1 MGLAAVGAAGALA
14 MGGATAIG
22 ATVTAIGAG
31 TLGALN
37 AGIIFSAVGA
47 VGAVLGAVG
56 AAAGISELKTAGM
69 VIGGIGGIGALANS
83 VGVFGEAASINS
95 IFGGGEAAA
104 TAAGTGGAAGAA
116 ATGGFYDASLGQWV
130 DGASSSLI
138 NGGAG
143 ANSLD
148 IVAAAN
154 DTMYRSVGEMEGL
167 AGGGPGIADTAK
179 AGSSGVLKTA
189 GAVSDVSKLA
199 QQAKPAEATT
209 GDTPT
214 ESVTV
219 SAKAADTKGA
229 PMNPILG
236 ADFKNPDSGAE
247 YRWDGKQW
255 VNKPSF
261 WGSSNMA
268 LLGMG
273 ALQAGGSFL
282 EGAFDEVKPA
292 QAAAYNAQAEANNAQ
307 AALDKKQLSNMNE
320 GIPVAR
326 RLDVTGR
333 IGRSLINGGALA

>member
-31 TLGALN
+31 TLGALSV
-37 AGIIFSAVGA
+37 GTIFSAVGA

-104 TAAGTGGAAGAA
+104 TAAGTGGAAGASGAAGFFDAEAGVWTDA
-116 ATGGFYDASLGQWV
+116 ATGG
-130 DGASSSLI
+130 LI

-199 QQAKPAEATT
+199 QQAKPNETAAPTT
-209 GDTPT
+209 DNLS
-214 ESVTV
+214 SV
-219 SAKAADTKGA
+219 TKGA
-229 PMNPILG
+229 PSNPVIG
-236 ADFKNPDSGAE
+236 DDFKNPTTGAA
-247 YRWDGKQW
+247 YKWDGRNW
-255 VNKPSF
+255 VESKGF
-261 WGSSNMA
+261 WGSNNAA

-292 QAAAYNAQAEANNAQ
+292 QAAAYSAQAEANNAQ